1 MVVVRTSKIGA
12 ASRMAEEGL
21 SIEAGHSHLT
31 LPLLALGLSVRGS
44 SCRPLAIS
52 PGTTHLKNCNGQ
64 VSPEERMPCGL

>member
-1 MVVVRTSKIGA
+1 MVVVRTFKIGA
-12 ASRMAEEGL
+12 ASRKAEEGL

-52 PGTTHLKNCNGQ
+52 PGTTHLKNRHGH
-64 VSPEERMPCGL
+64 